1 MTNHLGNVLTV
12 IHDIKI
18 PLNNGSGPAVSS
30 YRVGIRNSTDY
41 SPFGVELDGRTVSL
55 EGYRFGYQGS
65 EKDNEFKGEGNSY
78 TTEFRQLDPR
88 LGRWLSVDPLFA
100 KFPWQSSY
108 CAFNNCPI
116 LLCDPLGLEAEGGP
130 DDDKNGN
137 EITRKVQESREVVVK
152 GYPTKEQKRRR
163 FWNRVW
169 GGVNTFFGAMEAS
182 IGSGLIASGVGTPL
196 GVIMLLHG
204 VDHAAAGISQ
214 MTSGKQTD
222 NYTYKEIKKI
232 AKAGGASN
240 QMAENIATF
249 ADASISIA
257 GAGLASS
264 VSRSLTRSAPKIMVE
279 ASEGVIK
286 SYDDFVK
293 EAQKLYPNKSGKIE
307 LHHITPKYLGG
318 AKNGAVIPLDASYHQ
333 VITNEFRSLWP
344 YGNGI
349 PSATELENIMNQVY
363 SKYPLPQVPY

>member
-1 MTNHLGNVLTV
+1 MPTTLKFSPN
-12 IHDIKI
+12 
-18 PLNNGSGPAVSS
+18 
-30 YRVGIRNSTDY
+30 RVGIRNSTDY

-65 EKDNEFKGEGNSY
+65 EKDNEFKGNGNSY

-169 GGVNTFFGAMEAS
+169 GGVNIFFGAMEAS

-196 GVIMLLHG
+196 GIVMLLHG
-204 VDHAAAGISQ
+204 ADNAVAGISQ
-214 MTSGKQTD
+214 ITTGKKTVSI
-222 NYTYKEIKKI
+222 TYDKAKKI
-232 AKAGGASN
+232 AKLGGASD
-240 QMAENIATF
+240 QTAEYIATF

-264 VSRSLTRSAPKIMVE
+264 VSRSLTRSAPKIGLEIVE
-279 ASEGVIK
+279 ESGNLLMNSSRQLQAKFKHASDFGILGNFSKANVGKFSSAVNQHINSAETHIINGTYRGQAVIHYLNPKTGLNVISSPTGQFISGWKLNPTQLQNVIK
-286 SYDDFVK
+286 
-293 EAQKLYPNKSGKIE
+293 
-307 LHHITPKYLGG
+307 HGG
-318 AKNGAVIPLDASYHQ
+318 L
-333 VITNEFRSLWP
+333 
-344 YGNGI
+344 
-349 PSATELENIMNQVY
+349 
-363 SKYPLPQVPY
+363 